1 MNANATV
8 YISRDWCVKYRTG
21 SKSSRC
27 SIGNLA
33 WSVVWPVYAATPIM
47 SNGMYVRK
55 TVAREQERSKIKK
68 KVKRGRMHKA
78 KKSFNY
84 PSNFAETAPRPWREL
99 TAFVQKFI
107 LLFLPL
113 GFCVL
118 AVLMGIS
125 GSWLILWRFGPFCST
140 TNKRNLLSFLFLML
154 ATMLLF
160 PVSGQCRFR
169 DNRNGTLYYD
179 PSPIPLDLN
188 SNI

>member
-1 MNANATV
+1 MYVCMYALDQKVHGAVSVIWREVLCDRYTLPRRNL
-8 YISRDWCVKYRTG
+8 I
-21 SKSSRC
+21 SRC
-27 SIGNLA
+27 S
-33 WSVVWPVYAATPIM
+33 YPIM

-125 GSWLILWRFGPFCST
+125 GSWLIL
-140 TNKRNLLSFLFLML
+140 
-154 ATMLLF
+154 
-160 PVSGQCRFR
+160 
-169 DNRNGTLYYD
+169 
-179 PSPIPLDLN
+179 
-188 SNI
+188 